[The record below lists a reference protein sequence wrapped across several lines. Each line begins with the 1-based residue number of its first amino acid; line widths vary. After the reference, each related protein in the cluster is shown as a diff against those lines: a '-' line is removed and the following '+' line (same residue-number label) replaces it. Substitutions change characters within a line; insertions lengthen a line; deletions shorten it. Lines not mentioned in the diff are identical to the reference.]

1 MYSVVW
7 KVKVKII
14 IWLWWKQNESNFPLA
29 PFPLAHCNSLQQ
41 VFLWN
46 AEEFPQDIIKV
57 RFSSNYFAF
66 FIWLNCA
73 MIYFSRWHQSTN
85 FKLWWHRPP
94 MQLQQYRLFH
104 TALVHCRAWSY
115 YVKSY
120 CRTFLWT
127 ATFTTLNPNLFTF
140 FDWLLM
146 GESTDCSL
154 WYPCYL

>member
-1 MYSVVW
+1 MKVIPACALSLGSLQFIATSVFVNCRRIPPRYHQSTLVFKLFHNFW
-7 KVKVKII
+7 EFFLAL
-14 IWLWWKQNESNFPLA
+14 IWL
-29 PFPLAHCNSLQQ
+29 
-41 VFLWN
+41 
-46 AEEFPQDIIKV
+46 D
-57 RFSSNYFAF
+57 
-66 FIWLNCA
+66 CA
-73 MIYFSRWHQSTN
+73 IIYFSRWHQSTN

-104 TALVHCRAWSY
+104 TALVHCRAWPY

-154 WYPCYL
+154 WYRCYL